1 MTGNQKFTE
10 KISAAYLMGN
20 MELGRLSVLAG
31 VRVEGTETV
40 GTGALQVVTPA
51 ERALRAAYVGTV
63 TNAETA
69 RRTRAEYG
77 GRQVRSGD
85 YQNVLPGVHFKFSPT
100 PNMVTRLSYA
110 TNVGRPGIGQ
120 LIPRTNV
127 NFDTQ
132 TIASSNP
139 SLKPQTA
146 DNFDLALEY
155 YFEPAG
161 TLSIGLF
168 QKQIKNFIYTSG
180 GVVVPGGADNGF
192 NGDYA
197 GYALTTQFN
206 GG

>member
-1 MTGNQKFTE
+1 
-10 KISAAYLMGN
+10 MGN
-20 MELGRLSVLAG
+20 IELGRLSVLAG
-31 VRVEGTETV
+31 VRVERTETV
-40 GTGALQVVTPA
+40 GTGALQVITPA

-100 PNMVTRLSYA
+100 PNIVTRLSYA

-132 TIASSNP
+132 TISSSNP

-180 GVVVPGGADNGF
+180 GRAPHSYRVSG
-192 NGDYA
+192 
-197 GYALTTQFN
+197 
-206 GG
+206 

>member
-1 MTGNQKFTE
+1 MNSIG
-10 KISAAYLMGN
+10 
-20 MELGRLSVLAG
+20 
-31 VRVEGTETV
+31 
-40 GTGALQVVTPA
+40 
-51 ERALRAAYVGTV
+51 
-63 TNAETA
+63 
-69 RRTRAEYG
+69 
-77 GRQVRSGD
+77 
-85 YQNVLPGVHFKFSPT
+85 
-100 PNMVTRLSYA
+100 LSYA